1 MTAGTRRCTYCR
13 ETTPAAS
20 FRQQGDHIIPAANG
34 GAWVDPD
41 ACDECNATCNRL
53 ADQMVTNDPLVRF
66 LREAYRIPDRRHGEP
81 PPPCKFSVRVP
92 EGGVVHVTLTEGGPT
107 FQAAMAPAVAESLGL
122 GDPPDQKALE
132 KLAAKGLGLESDSP
146 LDALGLA
153 RAAQQFAAKPTPP
166 DVWSR
171 FMAKIGL
178 ACGRAAYG
186 DAWLDTPHA
195 ARLSQDL
202 LGEGQPHLLQRTHY
216 PPVELVWPFEPP
228 KHQIWIEPRDGVSV
242 LMIALFGQVIGAVPI
257 NDEPPPAGAYSAWTL
272 DPLARSVT
280 QSSFPAVW
288 LGTAAARMTAA
299 GHNVVMVASGEHPF
313 VFVEDGPDGPAE
325 IPVPTTRAES
335 PTHALKLVTERIPGA
350 LEGDR

>member
-13 ETTPAAS
+13 ETKSAES
-20 FRQQGDHIIPAANG
+20 FKQQGDHIVPAANG

-53 ADQMVTNDPLVRF
+53 ADQMVSTDPLVRF
-66 LREAYRIPDRRHGEP
+66 LREAYRIPDRHGES

-92 EGGVVHVTLTEGGPT
+92 EGGVVHVTLAEAGPT
-107 FQAAMAPAVAESLGL
+107 FQAAMAPAVAQRLGL

-132 KLAAKGLGLESDSP
+132 KLVAIGLELDSDSP
-146 LDALGLA
+146 LEAMGLA

-186 DAWLDTPHA
+186 DGWLDAPQA

-202 LGEGQPHLLQRTHY
+202 LGEGQPHLRQRTHY
-216 PPVELVWPFEPP
+216 PPVELVWPFQPP
-228 KHQIWIEPRDGVSV
+228 KHQLWIEPRDGVSV

-257 NDEPPPAGAYSAWTL
+257 NDKPPPAGAYSAWTL
-272 DPLARSVT
+272 DPMARSVT

-299 GHNVVMVASGEHPF
+299 GHNVVTVLSGDHPF
-313 VFVEDGPDGPAE
+313 MFVEDGPDGPAE

-335 PTHALKLVTERIPGA
+335 PSHALQLVSERIPGA
-350 LEGDR
+350 LDSQG